1 MMWAMFSVASSM
13 KVMQELITN
22 SSEAAIAEH
31 SVHLSRSENDLKGSE
46 MAVQNA
52 LVARS
57 SRSKMLVGEKT
68 NFSSVDEELDAV
80 VSAKFFGAIADGL
93 ETVGSVI
100 GNAAV
105 AVGNTVVTAAETT
118 LQSLPPAIKTA
129 ANTIGQTAVGV
140 VNTAVSVGEMVVDTT
155 VDLAGTAL
163 EHAQQ
168 SLAEVGRLAEGLA
181 RAAWNEIKKIVNCLK
196 EMFSLC
202 SVLIGDQCDCNA
214 GSDVTI
220 ATDRFSVRCVFR
232 AGAEFSQGFG
242 LAAVQQSNLEGTTLE
257 GMNIL
262 PGAPFVQAFKH
273 AGQVLKSQDALKN
286 KKTSGTSSSCESSLD
301 VAIDGVVQFVP
312 DVTITVHD
320 SGTTEFHISGTVRAS
335 VQAMVEAQGSCSY
348 KAMKGFPDPP
358 KKKIICA
365 GKFCIV
371 IMLQMVAELNLEGTL
386 TGTLEVSTEADFRIA
401 GSVRAMANGHADVDV
416 NSPEITHKQ
425 GFAIGAS
432 ATASARVS
440 LGPVLT
446 IWPVP
451 GIPITFR
458 PMVHAEAKAQGT
470 LSYESGHGLLFIE
483 ESHHVSAAAGSNSS
497 LNMTTSNLEMC
508 GAAALNIYA
517 DVDITGFA
525 LPALFKSRF
534 NSRFLIDQFT
544 AAVMAS
550 AAAMLRA
557 MTGPLQC
564 IPGASTATN
573 FIMAAAREAASQIT
587 GLIPNLNL
595 DLGLPAIQ
603 LLSPQKHFCKEVY
616 TTPGFDSAPCA
627 AELGC
632 KHAGRGPPPGEEL
645 PPPEQVRNHDTRASG
660 STTCPA
666 LVMGDR
672 FIQLGNTWRLADID
686 GQHLVLQHSNGEVP
700 IVWRNDGRTF
710 WRPWHRNQNR
720 EAWNRA
726 AGPSKGISFGFQFVQ
741 IGNFRIGAND
751 DDHFSVDSNHHK
763 CAQTWRGHDLS
774 VHHSTGWNLYD
785 RGEGFQTGVTFG
797 DRFIQ
802 VGKMRFGAAD
812 DNHFNFYFTPTAKTL
827 EIFRGHDG
835 TRHAGN
841 NHHWNHHNEMVV
853 SRLPAHWTCPDIA
866 EKAHGECN
874 PEFGHWGDRFIQLA
888 KWRLAA
894 IDDNHFSISH
904 KDGKTAQIYR
914 NDGHL
919 FPGPRNDFG
928 AWHRPIGFPHGI
940 TFGPSFIQI
949 GNFRIA
955 AMDHDHMSIT
965 HISGITAQIFRG
977 HPGSLLIPVCAFRL
991 TVEVNDRYAMWHCGG
1006 IQEILGT
1013 CPGITAG
1020 DGFLQLSDWRVA
1032 GIDSHHFSFSHRSI
1046 HTPLILTSDGRTHSG
1061 PRRDW
1066 HTWDREAGISTIKF
1080 GDRFIQ
1086 FGHWWRLGEWEQ
1098 NGRHFVLSHR
1108 NNKAPIIWRIAF
1120 GHGFVQIGKWRIGD
1134 VDGHHFSITV
1144 NGKTA
1149 EIFTADARR
1158 HYGPRTDWTTFGR
1171 PISDCRVVPDAG
1183 AQVIQ
1188 PPLTEGLECEYF
1200 YNHAQCAV
1208 PELGV
1213 V

>member
-1 MMWAMFSVASSM
+1 
-13 KVMQELITN
+13 
-22 SSEAAIAEH
+22 
-31 SVHLSRSENDLKGSE
+31 
-46 MAVQNA
+46 
-52 LVARS
+52 
-57 SRSKMLVGEKT
+57 
-68 NFSSVDEELDAV
+68 
-80 VSAKFFGAIADGL
+80 
-93 ETVGSVI
+93 
-100 GNAAV
+100 
-105 AVGNTVVTAAETT
+105 
-118 LQSLPPAIKTA
+118 
-129 ANTIGQTAVGV
+129 
-140 VNTAVSVGEMVVDTT
+140 
-155 VDLAGTAL
+155 
-163 EHAQQ
+163 
-168 SLAEVGRLAEGLA
+168 
-181 RAAWNEIKKIVNCLK
+181 
-196 EMFSLC
+196 MFSLC

-286 KKTSGTSSSCESSLD
+286 KKTSGTSSALSYWYSEFGDLGQ

-320 SGTTEFHISGTVRAS
+320 SGTTEFHISGMVRAS
-335 VQAMVEAQGSCSY
+335 VQALVEAQGSCSY

-401 GSVRAMANGHADVDV
+401 GSVRATANGHADVDV

-483 ESHHVSAAAGSNSS
+483 ESHHVSAAAGSNSN

-603 LLSPQKHFCKEVY
+603 LLSPQKLFCKEVY

-841 NHHWNHHNEMVV
+841 NQHWNHHNEMVV

-965 HISGITAQIFRG
+965 HISGITADDNHVYVTNRRYNKSPQIFKWD
-977 HPGSLLIPVCAFRL
+977 PVHRVTELVSGTQHHYAYR
-991 TVEVNDRYAMWHCGG
+991 VNDRYAMWHCGG

-1108 NNKAPIIWRIAF
+1108 NNKAPIIWRDDGTVHNGPHHGWSLFGRATGAPSGIAF

-1208 PELGV
+1208 PELGSGLTPAHSHV
-1213 V
+1213 LPNVYMHHRQLPSPSADR